1 MEDAGGGT
9 EAGEG
14 GVTRV
19 KCTQRVV
26 IAIVVITFWLGGAA
40 AAQTAPKPKVR
51 AITAFVRIDRAQ
63 YQAQLGE
70 AIKVLLATR
79 DAFVKEGYAVQTV
92 RVTTQPFAD
101 YTKDLNQV
109 QALSFLRWFTQ
120 FLDEQGEKAKISID
134 RSIGPAMIADTD
146 DIAAAN
152 LLTEA
157 LSSGVSVNASII
169 VAGEDGIHWNAV
181 RAAAKLIKT
190 VSEKSDK
197 SQGTFSF
204 AATAML
210 PAYAP
215 FFPGSWHDGAGKQ
228 FAIGLEGAGLID
240 QAMAEANHDP
250 KVAVQKMTALLT
262 EHGRVVERV
271 GQMIEKQTGWTYLGF
286 DPTPAP
292 LKDVSIGAAI
302 EKFTGAPF
310 GSSGTMTAAALITQA
325 VKAVPVKQI
334 GYSGLMV
341 PVLEDARMAQRWSE
355 GTYGIDA
362 LLAYSAV
369 CGTGLDTVPLPG
381 DVTEEQLARMIGDVA
396 SLAVKWHKPLTARLQ
411 PVKGKKAGEKSE
423 FEDPFLVN
431 AVLQKLP

>member
-1 MEDAGGGT
+1 MQRWISILIAASLCGS
-9 EAGEG
+9 AFAQAP
-14 GVTRV
+14 VT
-19 KCTQRVV
+19 
-26 IAIVVITFWLGGAA
+26 
-40 AAQTAPKPKVR
+40 KPKVR
-51 AITAFVRIDRAQ
+51 AITAFVRIDRAH

-70 AIKVLLATR
+70 AIHVLLAAR
-79 DAFVKEGYAVQTV
+79 DAFVKEGYEVQTV

-101 YTKDLNQV
+101 YTRDLNHD

-134 RSIGPAMIADTD
+134 RSIGPAMLNDADD
-146 DIAAAN
+146 NAAAE
-152 LLTEA
+152 LLADA
-157 LSSGVSVNASII
+157 LSSGVNVNASII
-169 VAGEDGIHWNAV
+169 VAGDDGIHWNAV
-181 RAAAKLIKT
+181 RAAAKLIKQ

-197 SQGTFSF
+197 SQGTFNF

-210 PAYAP
+210 APYAP
-215 FFPGSWHDGAGKQ
+215 FFPGSWHDGPGKQ

-240 QAMAEANHDP
+240 QAMSEADHDP
-250 KVAVQKMTALLT
+250 KKAVERMTALLT
-262 EHGRVVERV
+262 EHGKVVERV
-271 GQMIEKQTGWTYLGF
+271 GQQIARETAWTYLGF

-310 GSSGTMTAAALITQA
+310 GSSGTMTAASLITQA
-325 VKAVPVKQI
+325 VKAVPVKQV

-411 PVKGKKAGEKSE
+411 PVAGKKAGEKSA

-431 AVLQKLP
+431 AVLQKVP

>member
-1 MEDAGGGT
+1 MMSDSDDPAGA
-9 EAGEG
+9 E
-14 GVTRV
+14 
-19 KCTQRVV
+19 
-26 IAIVVITFWLGGAA
+26 
-40 AAQTAPKPKVR
+40 
-51 AITAFVRIDRAQ
+51 
-63 YQAQLGE
+63 
-70 AIKVLLATR
+70 
-79 DAFVKEGYAVQTV
+79 
-92 RVTTQPFAD
+92 
-101 YTKDLNQV
+101 
-109 QALSFLRWFTQ
+109 
-120 FLDEQGEKAKISID
+120 
-134 RSIGPAMIADTD
+134 
-146 DIAAAN
+146 
-152 LLTEA
+152 LLTDA
-157 LSSGVSVNASII
+157 LNSGLKLNASII

-181 RAAAKLIKT
+181 RAAAKLIKQ

-197 SQGTFSF
+197 SQGTFNF

-215 FFPGSWHDGAGKQ
+215 FFPGSWHDGPGKQ

-240 QAMAEANHDP
+240 QAMSEANHDP

-262 EHGRVVERV
+262 EHARVVERV
-271 GQMIEKQTGWTYLGF
+271 GLQIAQQTGWAYLGF

-310 GSSGTMTAAALITQA
+310 GSSGTMTAASLITQA
-325 VKAVPVKQI
+325 VKAVPVKQV
-334 GYSGLMV
+334 GYSGLML

-355 GTYGIDA
+355 GTYSIDS

-411 PVKGKKAGEKSE
+411 PVAGKKPGEKSA
-423 FEDPFLVN
+423 FEDPYLVN
-431 AVLQKLP
+431 AALQKIP